1 MNKATF
7 DYLMDRADRRRD
19 RRDSRDYEDGRRGR
33 RDMRD
38 YEDGRRGRSRGGNR
52 GGGRRDRRD
61 SRDYED
67 GRDYEDYEDGRDYR
81 GRGNVDFEGT
91 MDFADRDYGKSL
103 SLSKADMHQWKQMMQ
118 NEDGT
123 HGPHYDMQQ
132 IMSVA
137 EKMDIDFD
145 KDEFDE
151 KEFCMAINMMYSD
164 YCKVAKKYV
173 SPDKELMFF
182 AELAKA
188 FLCDEDG
195 PGPSEKLALYYNCI
209 VDA

>member
-1 MNKATF
+1 MDRRTL
-7 DYLMDRADRRRD
+7 DYLMHKTDSRRD
-19 RRDSRDYEDGRRGR
+19 R

-38 YEDGRRGRSRGGNR
+38 YEDGRSS
-52 GGGRRDRRD
+52 RRDY
-61 SRDYED
+61 RDYED
-67 GRDYEDYEDGRDYR
+67 SRRGRRDGRDGRDYR
-81 GRGNVDFEGT
+81 DHGNVDFEGT
-91 MDFADRDYGKSL
+91 MDFADGRDYHRVPR
-103 SLSKADMHQWKQMMQ
+103 LSKTDMRQWKHMME

-132 IMSVA
+132 VMHAADKIG
-137 EKMDIDFD
+137 IDFD

-164 YCKVAKKYV
+164 YCKVAKKYI
-173 SPDKELMFF
+173 SPDRELMFF

-195 PGPSEKLALYYNCI
+195 PGASEKLALYYNCI